1 MASKNPVK
9 GFIRCHMPDCGCI
22 STVHAVGEH
31 KILTVG
37 EPPKN
42 QRNTGRLYFNCP
54 NCGFQQGKGEQFQ
67 AFIKANMSETKE
79 GLNSPE
85 TNKTKVSEP
94 AAPPVVAEPK
104 PVIEAVTETE
114 PKPVKTRLEAL
125 TPYLAAAAALI
136 ALFLFIHK
144 GTTKQHATA

>member
-9 GFIRCHMPDCGCI
+9 GFIHCHMPDCGAVA
-22 STVHAVGEH
+22 TVHAVGEH
-31 KILTVG
+31 KILTTG

-54 NCGFQQGKGEQFQ
+54 CCGFQQGKGEPFQ
-67 AFIKANMSETKE
+67 AFIKANMSETEE
-79 GLNSPE
+79 GLKRPE
-85 TNKTKVSEP
+85 TNKTEASKP
-94 AAPPVVAEPK
+94 AAPPMVAEAK

-114 PKPVKTRLEAL
+114 PKPVKTRFETL

-144 GTTKQHATA
+144 GTTKNHATA

>member
-1 MASKNPVK
+1 MASKNPIK
-9 GFIRCHMPDCGCI
+9 GFIHCHMPDCGCV

-31 KILTVG
+31 KILTTG

-67 AFIKANMSETKE
+67 AFIKANMSETKD
-79 GLNSPE
+79 GLKDVEANE
-85 TNKTKVSEP
+85 TEVSKP
-94 AAPPVVAEPK
+94 KAPPVVAEPMPTVEVIQETK
-104 PVIEAVTETE
+104 PKAE
-114 PKPVKTRLEAL
+114 KTRLETL

-136 ALFLFIHK
+136 ALLIFINK
-144 GTTKQHATA
+144 GTTKNHATA